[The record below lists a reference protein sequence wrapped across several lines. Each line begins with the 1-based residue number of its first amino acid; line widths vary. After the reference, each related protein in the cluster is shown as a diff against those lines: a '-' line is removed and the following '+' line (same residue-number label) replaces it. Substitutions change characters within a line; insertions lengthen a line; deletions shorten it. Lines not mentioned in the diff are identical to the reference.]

1 MKELQL
7 DLQEKTDQLQEEQSR
22 SKAQYDKNE
31 EIVENIE
38 SLKVEMAEKDNKV
51 SDLNEKLKNQKE
63 QEEAAQ
69 KQIEAL

>member
-1 MKELQL
+1 
-7 DLQEKTDQLQEEQSR
+7 
-22 SKAQYDKNE
+22 
-31 EIVENIE
+31 
-38 SLKVEMAEKDNKV
+38 MAEKDNKV